1 MHAFYELILMLQPVS
16 ALKNTK
22 YIFLLFGLT
31 ATLFSWAVDASYY
44 SSLNGKKDSELR
56 SALTQ
61 LLYNKHTL
69 FSKYNWAFPMDLDDS
84 GNVIDIYTTG
94 CGFTNSSEHTYKC
107 CCDGLNREHVVCQ
120 STFDPDDKAE
130 DNRPQYSDRHHLYLV
145 DGMSN
150 THRNNHAFGE
160 CTSGAHGSCKTASTV
175 IPSEGTST
183 CSNHE
188 LGKLGAITRFA
199 DLYESTDQVYEPAD
213 EYKGDIARAI
223 LYMVV
228 RYAESTYCRLP
239 DNAAY
244 CTSSGGGSIAS
255 SHALKTANAYPVT
268 TWKNSSTQNDVGQMF
283 STSLSTNYGLSAYGR
298 AILLAW
304 HREDPVSQQ
313 EIRRNG
319 LVEADQGNRNPFVDY
334 PCLVEYLWGDY
345 TGQNFNT
352 SVAAGSFQTDIF
364 VVGSSNGCS
373 CSTDPMI
380 TKPTGTIDFGSTN
393 TSVPL
398 SQTITVQGI
407 HLESGD
413 LTLALSGTNSGLFTL
428 SKISLTKAQA
438 EAGYDI
444 TITYTPTANGTHTA
458 TLKIYGCG
466 IAQSSAH
473 TITLTGTCATR
484 HTVTWSANG
493 STYHTNTVANN
504 NRPDIPGSPD
514 DCSATR
520 VFMGWTATSGYSDT
534 TAPADLFTTTAPAV
548 TGNKTFYAVYA
559 TATISGTSTDY
570 ALFSGE
576 LEEGDYIL
584 TYYKDDNAAMTASI
598 SSNRFAYT
606 TVSPSNN
613 IISNP
618 DASIIWHIAQN
629 EDYWTIYNDG
639 VGKYAGGTTTKN
651 QGALLS
657 SVTDYAL
664 WTCDNSSSSTTYDFV
679 NKGRAEGA
687 SDTGNKYLHRNGTN
701 GFACYMSSTGGAL
714 TLYKKTENIVYSQY
728 SVNCSSASNVTITFH
743 ANDGTNTTSTQ
754 SIPKNVNIALV
765 DNSFSYAHHSFVNW
779 NTQAN
784 GNGTTYAN
792 GATVNIDSDLDLYAI
807 WSEDPQYTVTFM
819 NNGVTFA
826 TQTNYAGETIT
837 GIETPSLTNCDDY
850 TFEGWSTSTYALTN
864 TATPTLV
871 SATTV
876 PASNTTYHAVYSY
889 SQTSGSG
896 GSASLTQLGSS
907 STFAAGDQIVIVAK
921 GFTYALYQETTNS
934 SYVKNW
940 DFENSAAT
948 VAADAKNY
956 VTLSVATNNNWYLG
970 DATNGYLYNS
980 SSNNLACSTTSKTE
994 WTIAW
999 NSTESAFTIV
1009 GNGRYLSC
1017 RTDLSSSN
1025 ANLYRMGGTGTTTGI
1040 AFFNLYKYV
1049 AASSSGTTTYHTTSP
1064 DCTTCTATI
1073 TIKSSDNTK
1082 GTVSFE

>member
-1 MHAFYELILMLQPVS
+1 M
-16 ALKNTK
+16 KNTK

-120 STFDPDDKAE
+120 STFDPDDQAQDK
-130 DNRPQYSDRHHLYLV
+130 RPQFSDRHHLYLV

-255 SHALKTANAYPVT
+255 SHDLKTANAYPVT

-283 STSLSTNYGLSAYGR
+283 STSLSTNYGLSAYGK

-345 TGQNFNT
+345 TGQNFST

-364 VVGSSNGCS
+364 VVGSSDGCS

-380 TKPTGTIDFGSTN
+380 TRPTGTIDFGSTN

-407 HLESGD
+407 HLESD
-413 LTLALSGTNSGLFTL
+413 NLTLTLSGTNSSMYSL
-428 SKISLTKAQA
+428 SKTSLTKAQA

-473 TITLTGTCATR
+473 TVTLTGTCATR
-484 HTVTWSANG
+484 HTIIWSANG

-520 VFMGWTATSGYSDT
+520 VFMGWTAQSNYESASA
-534 TAPADLFTTTAPAV
+534 APNDLFTTTAPLV
-548 TGNKTFYAVYA
+548 TQNKTFYAVYA
-559 TATISGTSTDY
+559 TATISGSSTDY
-570 ALFSGE
+570 ALFTSAI
-576 LEEGDYIL
+576 EEGDYIIMAND
-584 TYYKDDNAAMTASI
+584 YAMKASVANGRLQYADVTPV
-598 SSNRFAYT
+598 SNT
-606 TVSPSNN
+606 
-613 IISNP
+613 ISNP
-618 DASIIWHIAQN
+618 DANIIWHIAPN
-629 EDYWTIYNDG
+629 DNKWTIYNQS
-639 VGKYAGGTTTKN
+639 VGKYAASTGVANKA
-651 QGALLS
+651 QL
-657 SVTDYAL
+657 VTNVDDKAL
-664 WTCDNSSSSTTYDFV
+664 WTVGSPSSNTYEIV
-679 NKGRAEGA
+679 NKYNADSA
-687 SDTGNKYLHRNGTN
+687 VNANLHNNGTY
-701 GFACYMSSTGGAL
+701 GFACYASTYG
-714 TLYKKTENIVYSQY
+714 TTPYLYKKTENIVYSQY
-728 SVNCSSASNVTITFH
+728 SVNCSSAANVTITFH
-743 ANDGTNTTSTQ
+743 ANDGTNSTTTQ

-765 DNSFSYAHHSFVNW
+765 DNSFVYAHHAFVEW

-784 GNGTTYAN
+784 GGGTSYAN
-792 GATVNIDSDLDLYAI
+792 GATVNIDGNLDLYAI
-807 WSEDPQYTVTFM
+807 WSEDPKYTVTFK
-819 NNGVTFA
+819 NNGA
-826 TQTNYAGETIT
+826 TYATYTNYAGETIT

-850 TFEGWSTSTYALTN
+850 TFEGWSTSTYGLTN

-970 DATNGYLYNS
+970 DATNGYLYTS
-980 SSNNLACSTTSKTE
+980 GSNNLVCNTTSKTE

-1009 GNGRYLSC
+1009 GNSRYLSC

-1025 ANLYRMGGTGTTTGI
+1025 ANLYRLGGATSGNPSGT
-1040 AFFNLYKYV
+1040 AYFNLYKYV
-1049 AASSSGTTTYHTTSP
+1049 AASSSSSTTYHTTSP

>member
-1 MHAFYELILMLQPVS
+1 
-16 ALKNTK
+16 
-22 YIFLLFGLT
+22 
-31 ATLFSWAVDASYY
+31 
-44 SSLNGKKDSELR
+44 
-56 SALTQ
+56 
-61 LLYNKHTL
+61 
-69 FSKYNWAFPMDLDDS
+69 MDLDDS

-94 CGFTNSSEHTYKC
+94 CGFTNSSAHTYKC

-130 DNRPQYSDRHHLYLV
+130 NNRPQHSDRHHLYLV

-364 VVGSSNGCS
+364 VVGSSDGCS

-380 TKPTGTIDFGSTN
+380 TQPTGTIDFGATNSSTPLTQTVTIRAAHL
-393 TSVPL
+393 TS
-398 SQTITVQGI
+398 GN
-407 HLESGD
+407 
-413 LTLALSGTNSGLFTL
+413 LTLAISGTNSGLFSL
-428 SKISLTKAQA
+428 SKTSITNAQA

-444 TITYTPTANGTHTA
+444 TITYTPTANGSHTA

-466 IAQSSAH
+466 IAQASAH
-473 TITLTGTCATR
+473 TVTLTGTCETR

-493 STYHTNTVANN
+493 STHHTNTVVNN
-504 NRPDIPGSPD
+504 QSPTVPTAPS
-514 DCSATR
+514 DCSSTR
-520 VFMGWTATSGYSDT
+520 IFMGWTATNGYSSTT

-548 TGNKTFYAVYA
+548 TENKTFYAVYA
-559 TATISGTSTDY
+559 TATTNGSSADY
-570 ALFSGE
+570 SWFSGE
-576 LEEGDYIL
+576 LEEGNYIL
-584 TYYKDDNAAMTASI
+584 VYNNGAMTATVT
-598 SSNRFAYT
+598 SNRFNLT
-606 TVSPSNN
+606 DVTPTNEV
-613 IISNP
+613 ISNP
-618 DASIIWHIAQN
+618 DASIVWHIAQN

-664 WTCDNSSSSTTYDFV
+664 WTCDNTSSSTSYDFV

-687 SDTGNKYLHRNGTN
+687 SDTGNKYLRRNGTY
-701 GFACYMSSTGGAL
+701 GFACYASGTGAAL
-714 TLYKKTENIVYSQY
+714 TLYKQSINIVYSQY
-728 SVNCSSASNVTITFH
+728 SVNCSSASNVTVTFH
-743 ANDGTNTTSTQ
+743 ANNGTNTTTTQ
-754 SIPKNVNIALV
+754 SVPQNVSIALTA
-765 DNSFSYAHHSFVNW
+765 NPFSYVHHTFVEW

-784 GNGTTYAN
+784 GGGTSYAN
-792 GATVNIDSDLDLYAI
+792 GANINTDSDIDLYAI

-819 NNGVTFA
+819 NNGATFA

-837 GIETPSLTNCDDY
+837 GLGTPTLTDCSDY

-871 SATTV
+871 SITTV
-876 PASNTTYHAVYSY
+876 PAANTTYYAVYTY
-889 SQTSGSG
+889 FQTSGSG
-896 GSASLTQLGSS
+896 GTSGAAVGTTLWAENFGHFNSNTPS
-907 STFAAGDQIVIVAK
+907 AAG
-921 GFTYALYQETTNS
+921 
-934 SYVKNW
+934 
-940 DFENSAAT
+940 
-948 VAADAKNY
+948 
-956 VTLSVATNNNWYLG
+956 
-970 DATNGYLYNS
+970 
-980 SSNNLACSTTSKTE
+980 
-994 WTIAW
+994 
-999 NSTESAFTIV
+999 
-1009 GNGRYLSC
+1009 
-1017 RTDLSSSN
+1017 
-1025 ANLYRMGGTGTTTGI
+1025 TG
-1040 AFFNLYKYV
+1040 
-1049 AASSSGTTTYHTTSP
+1049 SGTTIYDNATITYSQTSTGTKSYTGTMYAGGTEPELLLSKGNNSWTISGIKSGGATAMTLTFKSNYASYVSITTSNSTQLEISGSDTSYSVSVKSGQTSPATFDLIFTNTQGSSGKNIRLDDISLIVSQAGSGSTSITYHTTSP